1 MENKTCYD
9 IYQQI
14 LKINQMSE
22 SLDWGIDEY
31 KQKVT
36 SLLKELLVQKHLR
49 IQRLFFSEMYISK
62 QIEEPLDQ
70 LVFAENCEEVSTNF
84 ASVVLPDSSFSKGPF
99 KAFLN
104 TLFDSLESFLPA
116 FYKLNPKKLF
126 TGFSKS
132 PSKILLRCIFPSL
145 FGFCWAEEPAISY
158 AHNLATWF
166 GEIYR
171 ENPLFIQDFSSHWM
185 IDAMRGFFTSFDVS
199 NFINNAIRPVFFDFV
214 QLENCDIDQKWSS
227 KISQNDPKIWVI
239 YAERIINS
247 IHSNFHLLPSVF
259 NLFFNE
265 ILKQLSEKESDDIKE
280 YSDKGKFIIRY
291 LFFDLFLQPF
301 FSNPILNNV
310 SDVLLPK
317 DDYALFYNLYL
328 VIKMRLPILEGH
340 NESILQVT
348 DQSFNSRSKTRK
360 ESFVQIINQNVD
372 SKFDPFSI
380 IFDDILKKKA
390 SLKYPLL
397 SHFCEIVQCAHQPIL
412 ITTYSL
418 ILLFRFVASLQ
429 HTAMIPK
436 SIDRSISNV
445 FQDALADHLENMP
458 DFNFWFPCYSLTYM
472 NIPEISLIEQPP
484 PSSLYRLLSSPELHI
499 SPSDSDFKTAIQNAE
514 LATNSVSHPQLRT
527 EIHWFVQNNEK
538 RESLDILT
546 EIKQEIEKK
555 EEECSKKRQR
565 SLSLIKFARILE
577 MQKKT
582 AMQDLSLS
590 ALCVKIFHRYM
601 KKNKIN
607 IRTNDFIENSVNII
621 KQISGKSE
629 KLFSPYLAASLILDL
644 TPCVKYIISNG
655 DENDKLNSKILKGD
669 EKDEDDNITLL
680 RSMVSKPLMAS
691 SLYSTAVK
699 LIPDLFVLKDIAEI
713 KSVEDP
719 FQLTYSESF
728 CLQKPVN
735 MAANFENLILSLP
748 HQLLLLAFSED
759 DIKILHEFNVSY
771 KKTMFI

>member
-1 MENKTCYD
+1 MENKTCYE

-14 LKINQMSE
+14 LKLNQMSE
-22 SLDWGIDEY
+22 VLDWEIDEY
-31 KQKVT
+31 KQKAT
-36 SLLKELLVQKHLR
+36 SLLKELLIQKHLR

-62 QIEEPLDQ
+62 QMQGPLDQ
-70 LVFAENCEEVSTNF
+70 LVFAENCEEVSVNF
-84 ASVVLPDSSFSKGPF
+84 ASLVLPDSNFSKGPF

-171 ENPLFIQDFSSHWM
+171 ENPNFIQEFPSHWM
-185 IDAMRGFFTSFDVS
+185 VDAMRGFFASLDVS
-199 NFINNAIRPVFFDFV
+199 SFIKNAIRPIFFDFV
-214 QLENCDIDQKWSS
+214 QLENSDIGQKWSS
-227 KISQNDPKIWVI
+227 KISQNDPKIWI
-239 YAERIINS
+239 LYAERIINS

-265 ILKQLSEKESDDIKE
+265 ILKQINEKESDDINE
-280 YSDKGKFIIRY
+280 YDIKSKFLIRY
-291 LFFDLFLQPF
+291 LFYDLFLQPF

-317 DDYALFYNLYL
+317 DDYSLFYNVYL
-328 VIKMRLPILEGH
+328 VIQMKLPNLEIQ
-340 NESILQVT
+340 NELIQKNEQNFESVL
-348 DQSFNSRSKTRK
+348 KT
-360 ESFVQIINQNVD
+360 INQNLD

-390 SLKYPLL
+390 ALKYPLL
-397 SHFCEIVQCAHQPIL
+397 RQFCEIVQCAHQPIL

-484 PSSLYRLLSSPELHI
+484 PSSLYRLLSSRELLI
-499 SPSDSDFKTAIQNAE
+499 SPSDLDFNTAILNAE
-514 LATNSVSHPQLRT
+514 RATNSTTHPQLRT
-527 EIHWFVQNNEK
+527 EIHWFVQNDGK
-538 RESLDILT
+538 RPSAEILA
-546 EIKQEIEKK
+546 EISSEISRKQK
-555 EEECSKKRQR
+555 ECTQKRQR
-565 SLSLIKFARILE
+565 SLALIKFTKILE
-577 MQKKT
+577 MQKRM
-582 AMQDLSLS
+582 AMQDQSLS
-590 ALCVKIFHRYM
+590 ALCEEILHRYT
-601 KKNKIN
+601 KENKIN
-607 IRTNDFIENSVNII
+607 IRTNDFIENSVKII
-621 KQISGKSE
+621 NEIAGKSG
-629 KLFSPYLAASLILDL
+629 KLFSPYLAASLLIDL
-644 TPCVKYIISNG
+644 TPCVKYIITNN
-655 DENDKLNSKILKGD
+655 DENDKNGSQLKDGKS
-669 EKDEDDNITLL
+669 EKNIENINLL
-680 RSMVSKPLMAS
+680 RSLVSKPLIAS

-699 LIPDLFVLKDIAEI
+699 LIPDLNVLKNIAEI
-713 KSVEDP
+713 NSIENP

-728 CLQKPVN
+728 CLQKPIN
-735 MAANFENLILSLP
+735 LAANFENLILSLP

-771 KKTMFI
+771 KKTMYI